1 MMRLLFLIAITI
13 IPNTT
18 ATVIMAVNICSL
30 AITYNNCFLYKYS
43 FIHITTSV
51 FVVTIVA
58 GSSIIIIITTTTT
71 NIIMTILRNKR
82 KVSSVVT
89 YQLLFYH

>member
-30 AITYNNCFLYKYS
+30 AITYNNCFLHKYS

-58 GSSIIIIITTTTT
+58 GSSIIIIIIITT
-71 NIIMTILRNKR
+71 NIIMTILRNKQ